1 MSPVDLLGWGA
12 TAVFV
17 GSYFFKHP
25 RMLRRVQ
32 MAGATLWLTYG
43 LLLGAPPV
51 VGSNLLVLLAA
62 LLTAP
67 RARVPALSEAGTRT
81 D

>member
-1 MSPVDLLGWGA
+1 MSLIDVLGWCA

-25 RMLRRVQ
+25 HVLRRVQ
-32 MAGATLWLTYG
+32 MVGAALWLAYG

-62 LLTAP
+62 LLTAHRGRRP
-67 RARVPALSEAGTRT
+67 QSEQSGAL
-81 D
+81 

>member
-1 MSPVDLLGWGA
+1 MIDLLGWCA

-25 RMLRRVQ
+25 VLLRRVQ
-32 MAGATLWLTYG
+32 MVGALLWLVYG

-51 VGSNLLVLLAA
+51 VGANLLVLLAA
-62 LLTAP
+62 LWTTSRSRTAD
-67 RARVPALSEAGTRT
+67 RGVIIG
-81 D
+81 